1 MLDVSRDI
9 RSLSDFKRKTRSF
22 LEQLREE
29 GRILILTVNGKAE
42 LVVMNPATFQALQ
55 QELEDLRAGRT

>member
-42 LVVMNPATFQALQ
+42 LVVMNTATFQALQ
-55 QELEDLRAGRT
+55 KELDDLQAGRS